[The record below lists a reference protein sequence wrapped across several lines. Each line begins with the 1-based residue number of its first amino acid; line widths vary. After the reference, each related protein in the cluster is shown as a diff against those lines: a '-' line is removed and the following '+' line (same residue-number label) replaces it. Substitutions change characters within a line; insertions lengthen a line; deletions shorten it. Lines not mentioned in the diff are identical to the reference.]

1 MNPTPTKTR
10 TLAAT
15 LAALATS
22 IGVAPGALQAAE
34 TAPAD
39 KAGASQA
46 ASPDRVAQK
55 GSVDKAR
62 IKEKTLIYN
71 KSVPAKTASAA
82 APGPTKPVGP
92 NAAKTDQSVL
102 NTSQSN
108 TKD

>member
-34 TAPAD
+34 TATAD

-46 ASPDRVAQK
+46 AQPERMVNKNNGAA
-55 GSVDKAR
+55 AR
-62 IKEKTLIYN
+62 IKEKAVIYD
-71 KSVPAKTASAA
+71 KSMPAKAASGATLGSTKPASA
-82 APGPTKPVGP
+82 
-92 NAAKTDQSVL
+92 NAAKAD
-102 NTSQSN
+102 NTIYNTTQSN

>member
-15 LAALATS
+15 LAALAAS

-62 IKEKTLIYN
+62 IKEKTVIYD
-71 KSVPAKTASAA
+71 KVVPAKAASGAVSS
-82 APGPTKPVGP
+82 PTKPAGP
-92 NAAKTDQSVL
+92 NAAKTEQSVL
-102 NTSQSN
+102 NTTQSN

>member
-34 TAPAD
+34 PAPAD

-46 ASPDRVAQK
+46 AQPDRAIW
-55 GSVDKAR
+55 KAASER
-62 IKEKTLIYN
+62 RPRTSAIKLKM
-71 KSVPAKTASAA
+71 A
-82 APGPTKPVGP
+82 APPKAASGAASGPTRPAGP

-102 NTSQSN
+102 NTTKSN

>member
-15 LAALATS
+15 LAALAAS

-46 ASPDRVAQK
+46 AQPERMVHKNNGAA
-55 GSVDKAR
+55 AR
-62 IKEKTLIYN
+62 IKDKSVMYD
-71 KSVPAKTASAA
+71 KSVPAKAASGAVSS
-82 APGPTKPVGP
+82 PTKPAGP
-92 NAAKTDQSVL
+92 NAAKTEQSIV